1 MSLIRSIN
9 ERGRGVA
16 WPNTS
21 ACHVEDRG
29 FKSRRPRQMSAE
41 IAQMVE
47 RWTENPCVPSSILG
61 LGTIV
66 IREAEVAQL
75 VERHLAKVRAAGS
88 SPVFRSS
95 ELKTLAA

>member
-1 MSLIRSIN
+1 
-9 ERGRGVA
+9 
-16 WPNTS
+16 
-21 ACHVEDRG
+21 
-29 FKSRRPRQMSAE
+29 MSAE

-95 ELKTLAA
+95 ELKFWRHSQAAKAEDCKSFILGSSPSAASKNIEFMGG